1 MSDTE
6 TGSGPAHTWLN
17 IRSLRPEGAVVRCLT
32 DGRPILVPRFMA
44 AHLRVRDQICGTP
57 LTVPASELLARRI
70 AAGPN
75 PKQIYLCRIG
85 YVTQPKTDRRDQRFV
100 RAEVLESS
108 LGIRSLHVPN
118 LAICNYF
125 YFFTRQPGE
134 DRGTTLYELLR
145 AVPTATFADLRL
157 CYRVR
162 RLELAAQEP
171 SPRSELQSVERAFNL
186 LAHPELRSCYDALLL
201 EPDAPAMFPY
211 GGFGQCMVSGH
222 VSDDGETFFVR
233 RILAYLPNQ
242 AQRTF
247 RAPLR
252 RVEYYDGYAVYRD
265 GRRKAEVYI
274 DPSLLPL
281 GWDATWNQWRHLVS
295 TKIGVSASFVSSGK
309 YRRRRGEWHLVS
321 WQTALP
327 SRLTIT
333 IPSDA
338 AAMMHAARRAY
349 QRSGEYYDDIER
361 IRMRLEH
368 EPIEEQDLAEL
379 CRQLR
384 IPSDFDVAQLCWK
397 PDYDPVFYKELKK
410 RSVKVFLFRN
420 EYIFLMGRRVV
431 AEIPQLGH
439 ATYVFAK
446 TANIDE
452 FVQRYR
458 ATTRDDIRKN
468 RGNVASDLGFIGRVT
483 HGTNARAWLKDLKE
497 RLGETADYTLAA
509 VP

>member
-1 MSDTE
+1 M
-6 TGSGPAHTWLN
+6 
-17 IRSLRPEGAVVRCLT
+17 
-32 DGRPILVPRFMA
+32 
-44 AHLRVRDQICGTP
+44 
-57 LTVPASELLARRI
+57 
-70 AAGPN
+70 
-75 PKQIYLCRIG
+75 
-85 YVTQPKTDRRDQRFV
+85 
-100 RAEVLESS
+100 
-108 LGIRSLHVPN
+108 
-118 LAICNYF
+118 
-125 YFFTRQPGE
+125 
-134 DRGTTLYELLR
+134 
-145 AVPTATFADLRL
+145 RL